1 MIQYTDYN
9 LLNTKKFLDSFKN
22 VLIMVPIPKN
32 TKYILCITDKRLE
45 ILVLTNGETQY
56 ITQVTQYCNLIDI
69 QSLNIPTTY
78 VLQPISNERHIFIVS
93 STLPNDIIC
102 VRIIGK
108 SVSTLQYICQSV
120 VASQG
125 YKRLQLTNI
134 IPEKLCKQ
142 VTLPNK
148 LWRALHG
155 N

>member
-1 MIQYTDYN
+1 
-9 LLNTKKFLDSFKN
+9 
-22 VLIMVPIPKN
+22 MVPIPKN
-32 TKYILCITDKRLE
+32 TKYILCITDKQLE
-45 ILVLTNGETQY
+45 FLVLTNGETKY

-78 VLQPISNERHIFIVS
+78 VLQSISTERHIFTVS
-93 STLPNDIIC
+93 STLPSNIIC

-120 VASQG
+120 IASQG
-125 YKRLQLTNI
+125 YNRLQLTNK
-134 IPEKLCKQ
+134 IPGSLCIQ

-148 LWRALHG
+148 LWRALHD